1 MKSANC
7 TEHKLYM
14 LLSVCGIVK
23 MIWTILC
30 RPLKQTRYH
39 TYFNIVERGSAP
51 RSILLYHTSKS
62 SLSEPKAIIQCRL
75 VNFH

>member
-14 LLSVCGIVK
+14 LVSVCGIVRLYCADLLNK
-23 MIWTILC
+23 LGTILTLISLKGVQPQD
-30 RPLKQTRYH
+30 PLCC
-39 TYFNIVERGSAP
+39 IM
-51 RSILLYHTSKS
+51 HTSKS
-62 SLSEPKAIIQCRL
+62 SLSHPKAIIQCRL